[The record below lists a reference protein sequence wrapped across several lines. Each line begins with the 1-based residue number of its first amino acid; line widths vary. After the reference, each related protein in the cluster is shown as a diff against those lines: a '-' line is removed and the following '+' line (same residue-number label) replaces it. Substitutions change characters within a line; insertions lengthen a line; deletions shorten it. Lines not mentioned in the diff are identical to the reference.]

1 MEENTEKDALQES
14 EVKETNVRD
23 DEQNVF
29 FWLNPIKTLDDQL
42 REAFD
47 ADRKEKQARN
57 ITFASISKA

>member
-47 ADRKEKQARN
+47 ADRKEKHARN
-57 ITFASISKA
+57 ITFSSISKA

>member
-23 DEQNVF
+23 NEQNVF
-29 FWLNPIKTLDDQL
+29 LTQSNQTLDDQF

-57 ITFASISKA
+57 ITFSSISKA